1 MPQMVHFIPPFWQ
14 TLGLLPKFENKIFL
28 DYHCINPFL
37 KYGSLRNKYLA
48 YSLVTLEWVI
58 LSCSDHWAKFAST
71 CPRERRKFGKTVFSW
86 G

>member
-1 MPQMVHFIPPFWQ
+1 MVHFIPPFWQ

-48 YSLVTLEWVI
+48 YSLVTLE
-58 LSCSDHWAKFAST
+58 
-71 CPRERRKFGKTVFSW
+71 
-86 G
+86 